1 MKKHINWKTVSCL
14 LVLCFCFGYVITR
27 LIIKEMYVDAAF
39 TAVIAKGCS
48 DDLCMSFDVLFSGH
62 VNH

>member
-39 TAVIAKGCS
+39 TAVIA
-48 DDLCMSFDVLFSGH
+48 VLFPLLVRFIRKGE
-62 VNH
+62 